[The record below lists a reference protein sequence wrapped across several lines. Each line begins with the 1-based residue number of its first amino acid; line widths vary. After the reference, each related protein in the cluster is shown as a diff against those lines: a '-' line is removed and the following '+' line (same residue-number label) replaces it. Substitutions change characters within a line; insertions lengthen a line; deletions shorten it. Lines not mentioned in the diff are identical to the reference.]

1 MQIQS
6 LEDIIKHGIII
17 VKIKQ
22 KRSKDMNIVL
32 LSFSILFAVINNLLL
47 HGINNKWFRGMGDTL
62 FFNALVSVVW
72 FVILLAMNA
81 GMKISVQSWLWGIG
95 YGSVM
100 SAFLLCKMQAMAT
113 GPVSVTSFIGCSS
126 LLISTAFGVLYFHEK
141 VSVLQITGVVFLIFA
156 LFLTIFKPGQN
167 HEEKEKTEKSWFLW
181 CSLFFIC
188 SGVTGI
194 VFKLHQFSPARNE
207 VNQMMLAAAI
217 TSIVLFLVLSL
228 IVQRK
233 KDKTLPRITA
243 PAYIFVIL
251 CGIVSCGYNRLNIS
265 LTGLIPSIVFFPVFN
280 GSVIFLAS
288 LFAAILFREKIT
300 KRQMTGIIIGIAALL
315 MASGVFDM

>member
-1 MQIQS
+1 
-6 LEDIIKHGIII
+6 
-17 VKIKQ
+17 
-22 KRSKDMNIVL
+22 MNVML
-32 LSFSILFAVINNLLL
+32 LSISILFAVVNNLLL

-72 FVILLAMNA
+72 LVILLAMNA
-81 GMKISVQSWLWGIG
+81 GMKISAQSWLWGIG
-95 YGSVM
+95 YGSIM

-126 LLISTAFGVLYFHEK
+126 LLISTAFGVMYFHEK
-141 VSVLQITGVVFLIFA
+141 VSIIQITGVIFLIFA
-156 LFLTIFKPGQN
+156 LFLTVFKPSKNQA
-167 HEEKEKTEKSWFLW
+167 EQEKSEKSWFLW
-181 CSLFFIC
+181 CFLFFIC
-188 SGVTGI
+188 SGITGI
-194 VFKLHQFSPARNE
+194 VFKLHQSSQARDE
-207 VNQMMLAAAI
+207 VNRMMLAAAI

-233 KDKTLPRITA
+233 KDKTLPRIPA
-243 PAYIFVIL
+243 PAYIFVIA

-265 LTGLIPSIVFFPVFN
+265 LSGLIPSIVFFPVFN

-315 MASGVFDM
+315 MASGVFNI